1 MRSCPCL
8 RDALLPPSLHAVLRA
23 APGDVDALACK
34 AVACLQQGE
43 YEAATSVLAHQA
55 LAGTMTFERAYCCYR
70 TGKFQ
75 QVSSSQS
82 IRHRNQHRERDLFNM
97 QTASVVEKLTCAA
110 GAGAAA
116 ATTVQLSCSTSSS
129 SQ

>member
-1 MRSCPCL
+1 M
-8 RDALLPPSLHAVLRA
+8 
-23 APGDVDALACK
+23 DALACK

-43 YEAATSVLAHQA
+43 YEAAAGVLAHQA

-82 IRHRNQHRERDLFNM
+82 IRHRNQHTERERDLFSM
-97 QTASVVEKLTCAA
+97 QTASAVEKLTCAA
-110 GAGAAA
+110 GAAAA
-116 ATTVQLSCSTSSS
+116 ATTVQLSCSTTTS